1 MKANEALSKIAV
13 VTDAGLNRSSL
24 DWVRQ
29 GSQFGMIVLLLLI
42 PLTGIFRIDVSSG
55 FVVLGRQVWFAD
67 FSLVFGLWLALACTF
82 IMLYSTVGTAFCGWL
97 CPQNTFSSLA
107 DKFTFKL
114 LGKRAVIDWESQTK
128 TKVAGHKNKAI
139 NWFLLGTKLL
149 GLSFVAALVPLL
161 YFIEPGQLWG
171 LISFQDQSETA
182 FSLRWIYM
190 VFAFIVFVNL
200 AVVRHFLCRYMCIYR
215 IWQFLFKTKDTLHI
229 HYDSARSSECEKCSY
244 CVSKCMVQI
253 DPRNTTTFDSCT
265 NCGACVTAC
274 DTMHTKE
281 NKKGLLSFKMGDRET
296 LSESHR
302 QMRPLPSAKQRLM
315 WVLPVWFIGMG
326 IFVYGLFTYDAH
338 NLAVYQSEVH
348 QGKQITEYR
357 INIANKLFEPST
369 VTLTIEGL
377 REGDYTLS
385 EQSMNF
391 DTVGRKD
398 LFLHLSAGLAPG
410 VYSFIVR
417 AESDDG
423 WKNFVRLNHVVTR
436 G

>member
-29 GSQFGMIVLLLLI
+29 GSQFGMIFLLLLI

-107 DKFTFKL
+107 DKYTFKL
-114 LGKRAVIDWESQTK
+114 LGKRAVIDWESQAK
-128 TKVAGHKNKAI
+128 TRVSGHKNKAI
-139 NWFLLGTKLL
+139 NWLLLGTKLL
-149 GLSFVAALVPLL
+149 GLSFVAALIPLL

-229 HYDSARSSECEKCSY
+229 HYDSARSLECEKCSY

-274 DTMHTKE
+274 DTMHAKE

-302 QMRPLPSAKQRLM
+302 LMRPLPSAKQRLM

-338 NLAVYQSEVH
+338 NLAVYQSEIH

-369 VTLTIEGL
+369 VKLTIEGL

-385 EQSMNF
+385 GQSMDF